1 MTNNTTT
8 KTTNKSALTYV
19 VNTYG
24 AELPAEVLDKIEG
37 MITQLEKRSSTE
49 RKPSARQIENE
60 VLKTKILETMEEN
73 RWYSIA
79 EMVKE
84 FLFFPSDM
92 TTQRCSALMTQLADA
107 GKVKR
112 EVVKRKVL
120 FCVCVED

>member
-1 MTNNTTT
+1 MTNTTT
-8 KTTNKSALTYV
+8 KTTNKTALTYV
-19 VNTYG
+19 IKNYG
-24 AELPAEVLDKIEG
+24 EELPSEILEKLEG
-37 MITQLEKRSSTE
+37 MVAQLEKRSTTE
-49 RKPSARQIENE
+49 RKPSARQLENE
-60 VLKTKILETMEEN
+60 VLKGQILETMEPN

-120 FCVCVED
+120 FCVCVEE

>member
-1 MTNNTTT
+1 MTNTTT
-8 KTTNKSALTYV
+8 KTTNKSALNYV
-19 VNTYG
+19 ISRYG
-24 AELPAEVLDKIEG
+24 EELPSEVLDKLEVMLI
-37 MITQLEKRSSTE
+37 QLEKRSTTE
-49 RKPSARQIENE
+49 RKPSARQLEND
-60 VLKTKILETMEEN
+60 VLKAKILDTMEPN

-120 FCVCVED
+120 FCVCAEE

>member
-8 KTTNKSALTYV
+8 KTTNKSALTYI
-19 VNTYG
+19 VNNYG
-24 AELPAEVLDKIEG
+24 SELPAEVLDKIEG
-37 MITQLEKRSSTE
+37 MIAQLEKRSSTE
-49 RKPSARQIENE
+49 RKPSARQVENE